1 MCHQLFT
8 LVLLRNENCFIS
20 SWSLWVRNSER
31 AQQEWLVLVPQFLEL
46 PSFWEDLKA
55 QGEARDGGRSH
66 QKGSFTHTSAAWA
79 GKTGRLGLLM
89 GVPTSNPSMGATV
102 SGLLA
107 FSRGGSRL

>member
-1 MCHQLFT
+1 M
-8 LVLLRNENCFIS
+8 LLRNENCFIS

-66 QKGSFTHTSAAWA
+66 SHTLLLP
-79 GKTGRLGLLM
+79 GLGRLG
-89 GVPTSNPSMGATV
+89 GWDC
-102 SGLLA
+102 
-107 FSRGGSRL
+107 